1 MLTEKE
7 LPIDIMIAD
16 GNPLVLSA
24 MSEVFEDDDR
34 FSLVATS
41 GTSESFLSVILRIDV
56 QICVIDWTIRD
67 LGAAKL
73 IDVLRSQNVPPRI
86 LIYGDDKDSD
96 IPRQAM
102 AAGAAAFVSRSA
114 PINALVQ
121 TCIEVAAGKMVFP
134 FLDIRELRNDP
145 ITTLSRKERLI
156 LDSLAEGLT
165 NKQLASRLELSINT
179 VKFHMSNIFDKLGVN
194 NRAQAIAHYYVSR
207 SKIDDNFQNLT
218 NVD

>member
-41 GTSESFLSVILRIDV
+41 GTSESFLAVILRIDV

-114 PINALVQ
+114 PIDALVQ

-134 FLDIRELRNDP
+134 FLDIRESVSYTHLR
-145 ITTLSRKERLI
+145 
-156 LDSLAEGLT
+156 
-165 NKQLASRLELSINT
+165 
-179 VKFHMSNIFDKLGVN
+179 
-194 NRAQAIAHYYVSR
+194 AHE
-207 SKIDDNFQNLT
+207 T
-218 NVD
+218 

>member
-41 GTSESFLSVILRIDV
+41 GTSESFLAVILRIDV

-114 PINALVQ
+114 PIDALVQ

-179 VKFHMSNIFDKLGVN
+179 VKFHT
-194 NRAQAIAHYYVSR
+194 R
-207 SKIDDNFQNLT
+207 
-218 NVD
+218 